1 MQMRG
6 PSPSAP
12 PMPEE
17 RPQAFRETQAERP
30 PRDLLRYQKFLAF
43 FKSRWYPGVL
53 QYPLMALFLLAIA
66 FAFFGTIRPGR
77 NFATVTL
84 WTLWWPLLPL
94 SYLLLGR
101 LWCGVCPI
109 AKVGDIVQRLAR
121 PRRAGPGRWLKV
133 AGVWIMSFLFLLVT
147 WADRVWNITG
157 SPAVTGWLLVFI
169 LGGAVVFSVL
179 YQRRVWC
186 RYVCPLGALSGIY
199 ATTAVVELRAD
210 PDICLTRCKTKDCY
224 VGNERAEGCP
234 LFEFPQTLESN
245 RNCNL
250 CGNCIKACPHEA
262 IQLRLRPPGRELG
275 RLDHPLAGEAFLAT
289 LMVALVFIQTF
300 TMTTAYPRFM
310 KWSIE
315 SLGMLDYNLV
325 FSLAFGGVVLVGMGL
340 FGVSAAASAQ
350 LAPEPAR
357 RNFTIFGYAMIAL
370 ALAGH
375 LGHNLFHLVVEGKAA
390 IQTAVTQLGLP
401 WTVFTLAEKTGK
413 EFHPATLAVKGMMAA
428 VLALGF
434 IGTGVVLWRVARRDV
449 CFEESIWRRLIPH
462 AVFIAILAGVFL
474 YTFLIPMNLR
484 HVH

>member
-1 MQMRG
+1 
-6 PSPSAP
+6 
-12 PMPEE
+12 MPGEE
-17 RPQAFRETQAERP
+17 AQICWEAKVDRPR
-30 PRDLLRYQKFLAF
+30 RDLLRFVSLRAFL
-43 FKSRWYPGVL
+43 KSRWYPGAL
-53 QYPLMALFLLAIA
+53 QYPLLALLAVA
-66 FAFFGTIRPGR
+66 LGFAFFGTIRPGR

-109 AKVGDIVQRLAR
+109 AKVGDLVQRLLR
-121 PRRAGPGRWLKV
+121 PRRAWPGRRLKV
-133 AGVWIMSFLFLLVT
+133 AGVWVMSLLFLLLT

-157 SPAVTGWLLVFI
+157 SPAATGWLLALI
-169 LGGAVVFSVL
+169 LAGAVVFFVL

-210 PDICLTRCKTKDCY
+210 PQVCLTRCKTKDCY
-224 VGNERAEGCP
+224 VGNERAAGCP

-275 RLDHPLAGEAFLAT
+275 RLKHPLAGEAFLAT
-289 LMVALVFIQTF
+289 LIVALVFIQTF

-310 KWSIE
+310 KWSME
-315 SLGMLDYNLV
+315 GLGVMNYDLV
-325 FSLAFGGVVLVGMGL
+325 FSLAFAGLVVIGVSL
-340 FGVSAAASAQ
+340 FGASSAASAR
-350 LAPEPAR
+350 LASEPFR
-357 RNFTIFGYAMIAL
+357 RNFTVFGYALIAL

-390 IQTAVTQLGLP
+390 VQAAVAQLGLP

-413 EFHPATLAVKGMMAA
+413 EFHPATLAVKGSMVA

-434 IGTGVVLWRVARRDV
+434 FGTGVVLSRAARREAASE
-449 CFEESIWRRLIPH
+449 FSIWRRLAPH
-462 AVFIAILAGVFL
+462 VVFVIILLGVFL